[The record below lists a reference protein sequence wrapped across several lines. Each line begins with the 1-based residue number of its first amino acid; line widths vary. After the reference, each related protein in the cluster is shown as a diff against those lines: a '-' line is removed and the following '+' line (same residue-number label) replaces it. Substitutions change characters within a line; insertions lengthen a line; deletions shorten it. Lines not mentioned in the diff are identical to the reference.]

1 MGLFANFDIS
11 GSAISAQSIRLN
23 TTASNLANA
32 DTIASSEEQAYRSRQ
47 PVFQAMMNNQFQT
60 FEVGVR
66 MVGIVENQAEVS
78 RRYDPGHALANENGY
93 VFFSNV
99 NRVEE
104 MANMISASRAYQ
116 NNVEVL
122 NTSRDLLLRALSLG
136 S

>member
-11 GSAISAQSIRLN
+11 GSAISAQSTRLN
-23 TTASNLANA
+23 TTASNMANTE
-32 DTIASSEEQAYRSRQ
+32 TIASSAEEAYRARQ
-47 PVFQAMMNNQFQT
+47 PVFQAMVNQSLDPAQT
-60 FEVGVR
+60 GVQ
-66 MVGIVENQAEVS
+66 MLGIVESQADVIQ
-78 RRYDPGHALANENGY
+78 RYDPGHVMANEEG
-93 VFFSNV
+93 FIFASNV
-99 NRVEE
+99 NPVEE

>member
-11 GSAISAQSIRLN
+11 GSAMSAQSLRLN
-23 TTASNLANA
+23 TTASNMANTETTA
-32 DTIASSEEQAYRSRQ
+32 TSAEQAYRARQ
-47 PVFQAMMNNQFQT
+47 PVFQAMMKDLHQPAQ
-60 FEVGVR
+60 VGVR
-66 MVGIVENQAEVS
+66 MLGIVESKVDVAP
-78 RRYDPGHALANENGY
+78 RYDPGHIMANEEGY
-93 VFFSNV
+93 VFISNV
-99 NRVEE
+99 NPVEE

>member
-11 GSAISAQSIRLN
+11 GSAISAQSTRLN
-23 TTASNLANA
+23 TTASNMANTE
-32 DTIASSEEQAYRSRQ
+32 TIASSAEDAYRARQ
-47 PVFQAMMNNQFQT
+47 PVFQAMVNQSFSPEQA
-60 FEVGVR
+60 GVR
-66 MVGIVENQAEVS
+66 MLGIVESQVDVIQ
-78 RRYDPGHALANENGY
+78 RYDPGHIMANEEGY
-93 VFFSNV
+93 IFASNV
-99 NRVEE
+99 NPVEE